1 MPMGFRNSPSI
12 HQRRV
17 INTLQSLIGKI
28 CHVYLDDIVIW
39 SETLEEHIK
48 NVCTV
53 MQALQD
59 AKLYVNEKKTNLF
72 CTNIFFLGHRISE
85 SGIEAD
91 GAKVSKIVDWPTP
104 TLATEVRQFLGL
116 VRYIGMFLP
125 RLANH
130 TAILNKLTGKDA
142 ELCFPKWTQSHQNAF
157 DAIKDIVCSRECLTV
172 IDHAKLDK
180 NKNILIIKHY

>member
-17 INTLQSLIGKI
+17 TNALRSFIGKI
-28 CHVYLDDIVIW
+28 CHIYLDDIVIW

-48 NVCTV
+48 NVRTI

-85 SGIEAD
+85 AGIEAD

-104 TLATEVRQFLGL
+104 TSGTEVRQFLGL
-116 VRYIGMFLP
+116 VRYI
-125 RLANH
+125 
-130 TAILNKLTGKDA
+130 
-142 ELCFPKWTQSHQNAF
+142 E
-157 DAIKDIVCSRECLTV
+157 
-172 IDHAKLDK
+172 
-180 NKNILIIKHY
+180 